1 MIIIYKKATYIAPL
15 STCKNNIL
23 MWVKLDNEDHRH
35 ASLLTM
41 SSRSGMLTS
50 ALTRGILSTSSGNG
64 LCLTLYLMPTSL
76 FGVGRPSG
84 TNTCCGRGLGC
95 VGQQDDRQSYI
106 CATDWEQQD
115 VGMLQ
120 VHRIFVCSAGDYLL
134 GHVCFTCGK
143 MHSDLTLWL
152 ARAPL
157 GWWKSCMVHAC
168 LPAVPLM
175 STVTEGLGSVS
186 EERFLF

>member
-1 MIIIYKKATYIAPL
+1 MKIIDMPLCWRCHPGQECWHRLWPEGSYPPLREKA
-15 STCKNNIL
+15 
-23 MWVKLDNEDHRH
+23 
-35 ASLLTM
+35 
-41 SSRSGMLTS
+41 S
-50 ALTRGILSTSSGNG
+50 AWRCIWCPPRCSVSADPRERT
-64 LCLTLYLMPTSL
+64 PA
-76 FGVGRPSG
+76 VG
-84 TNTCCGRGLGC
+84 GLGC
-95 VGQQDDRQSYI
+95 VGQQDDDRQSYI

-134 GHVCFTCGK
+134 GLVCFTCGK